1 MQVSVEATT
10 SIERRLTITVP
21 AEQVDTAVD
30 KKVNETAKTIRI
42 DGFRPGKVP
51 TKVVKKRYGASIRQ
65 DVLGDVIQS
74 SYFEAMQKENLKAA
88 GMPHIEPEQDK
99 GEGEGEFV
107 YTAIVEVYP
116 EIKLVDAA
124 GIAVDRMTSN
134 IEDADVDTMIDVL
147 LNQQTQWTEVLRA
160 AADTDQINLDFE
172 GYLDGEAFDGGAA
185 QGHDLV
191 LGSNS
196 MIPGFE
202 DGILGMEAGQDKD
215 ITVTFPKDYNAAELA
230 GKEATF
236 TIKVNTVS
244 EATKPELNEEFFAR
258 FNPKEEG
265 EAGFRAEIRSNMN
278 RELNQALKAKLKN
291 GLLNAYLALNT
302 FDVPKA
308 LVTEE
313 LGRLKQQ
320 ALQQFGGGN
329 ENLDPSILPDEMFQD
344 QADKRV
350 KIGLLA
356 AEIIQQNDFKADE
369 DKVKTLVQEM
379 AEGYQDPQE
388 FIDYYMNNAE
398 QRGQLDGVVLE
409 DQVVEHLLAAASVN
423 DVVVDYKTAVEPE
436 AKDVTG
442 DEEEPSQE
450 A

>member
-10 SIERRLTITVP
+10 SIERRLTVTVP
-21 AEQVDTAVD
+21 AEQVDSAVD

-74 SYFEAMQKENLKAA
+74 SYFEALQQEKLKPA
-88 GMPHIEPEQDK
+88 GMPNIEPKQDT
-99 GEGEGEFV
+99 GEGEFI
-107 YTAIVEVYP
+107 YTAVVEVYP
-116 EIKLVDAA
+116 EIVLVDAS
-124 GIAVDRMTSN
+124 GVTVERMISS
-134 IEDADVDTMIDVL
+134 IEDTDVDTMIDL
-147 LNQQTQWTEVLRA
+147 LLSQQTQWTEVLRA
-160 AADTDQINLDFE
+160 ATDTDQINIDVE

-202 DGILGMEAGQDKD
+202 DGILGMETGQDKD
-215 ITVTFPKDYNAAELA
+215 ITVTFPEDYNAAELA
-230 GKEATF
+230 GKDAVF

-265 EAGFRAEIRSNMN
+265 EAGFRAEIRSNMS
-278 RELNQALKAKLKN
+278 REMNQALKAKLKN
-291 GLLNAYLALNT
+291 NLLNAYLALNT

-308 LVTEE
+308 LVSEE

-329 ENLDPSILPDEMFQD
+329 ENLDASILPDEMFQD

-369 DKVKTLVQEM
+369 DKVQSLVQEM
-379 AEGYQDPQE
+379 AQGYQDPQE

-398 QRGQLDGVVLE
+398 QRGQLDGVILE
-409 DQVVEHLLAAASVN
+409 DQVVEHLLVAASVT

-436 AKDVTG
+436 GKDVTD
-442 DEEEPSQE
+442 DEAESSEE

>member
-10 SIERRLTITVP
+10 SIERRLTVTVP
-21 AEQVDTAVD
+21 AEQVDSAVD

-51 TKVVKKRYGASIRQ
+51 AKVVKKRYGASIRQ

-74 SYFEAMQKENLKAA
+74 SYFEALQQENLKPA
-88 GMPHIEPEQDK
+88 GMPNIEPKEDA
-99 GEGEGEFV
+99 GEGEFSYIAV
-107 YTAIVEVYP
+107 VEIYP
-116 EIKLVDAA
+116 EIALVDAS
-124 GIAVDRMTSN
+124 GVSVERLTSS
-134 IEDADVDTMIDVL
+134 IEDADVDTMIEML
-147 LNQQTQWTEVLRA
+147 LSQQTQWTEVLRA
-160 AADTDQINLDFE
+160 AADTDQINIDFE

-202 DGILGMEAGQDKD
+202 EGILGMEAGKDKD
-215 ITVTFPKDYNAAELA
+215 ITVTFPEDYNAAELA
-230 GKEATF
+230 GKEAVF

-265 EAGFRAEIRSNMN
+265 EAGFRAEIRSNMS
-278 RELNQALKAKLKN
+278 REMNQALKSKLKN
-291 GLLNAYLALNT
+291 GLLNAYLELNT

-356 AEIIQQNDFKADE
+356 AEIIQQNEFKADE
-369 DKVKTLVQEM
+369 DKVKALVEEM
-379 AEGYQDPQE
+379 AQGYQDPQE
-388 FIDYYMNNAE
+388 FIDHYMNNAE
-398 QRGQLDGVVLE
+398 QRSQLEGVVLE
-409 DQVVEHLLAAASVN
+409 DQVVEHLLAAASITEVA
-423 DVVVDYKTAVEPE
+423 VDYKTAVEPE
-436 AKDVTG
+436 SKDVTG
-442 DEEEPSQE
+442 DEEKPSE
-450 A
+450 EV

>member
-10 SIERRLTITVP
+10 SIERRLTVTVP
-21 AEQVDTAVD
+21 AEQVDSAVD

-51 TKVVKKRYGASIRQ
+51 AKVVKKRYGASIRQ

-74 SYFEAMQKENLKAA
+74 SYFEALQQENLKPA
-88 GMPHIEPEQDK
+88 GMPNIEPKEDA
-99 GEGEGEFV
+99 GEGEFSYSAV
-107 YTAIVEVYP
+107 VEIYP
-116 EIKLVDAA
+116 EIALVDAS
-124 GIAVDRMTSN
+124 GVSVGRMTSS
-134 IEDADVDTMIDVL
+134 IEDADVDTMIEML
-147 LNQQTQWTEVLRA
+147 LSQQTQWTEVLRA
-160 AADTDQINLDFE
+160 AADTDQINIDFE

-202 DGILGMEAGQDKD
+202 EGILGMEAGKDKD
-215 ITVTFPKDYNAAELA
+215 ITVTFPEDYNAAELA
-230 GKEATF
+230 GKEAVF

-265 EAGFRAEIRSNMN
+265 EAGFRAEIRSNMS
-278 RELNQALKAKLKN
+278 REMNQALKSKLKN
-291 GLLNAYLALNT
+291 GLLNAYLELNT

-320 ALQQFGGGN
+320 AMQQFGGGN
-329 ENLDPSILPDEMFQD
+329 EKLDPSILPDEMFQD

-356 AEIIQQNDFKADE
+356 AEIIQQNEFKADE
-369 DKVKTLVQEM
+369 DKVKALVEEM
-379 AEGYQDPQE
+379 AQGYQDPQE
-388 FIDYYMNNAE
+388 FIDHYMNNAE
-398 QRGQLDGVVLE
+398 QRSQLEGVVLE
-409 DQVVEHLLAAASVN
+409 DQVVEHLLAAASITEVA
-423 DVVVDYKTAVEPE
+423 VDYKTAVEPE
-436 AKDVTG
+436 SKDVTG
-442 DEEEPSQE
+442 DEEKPSE
-450 A
+450 EV

>member
-74 SYFEAMQKENLKAA
+74 SYFEAMQKENLKPA
-88 GMPHIEPEQDK
+88 GMPYIEPEQDK
-99 GEGEGEFV
+99 GEGEFV

-202 DGILGMEAGQDKD
+202 DGILGMEAGQDKE

-230 GKEATF
+230 GKEASF

>member
-10 SIERRLTITVP
+10 SIERRLTVTVP
-21 AEQVDTAVD
+21 AEQVDSAVD

-74 SYFEAMQKENLKAA
+74 SYFEALQQEKLKPA
-88 GMPHIEPEQDK
+88 GMPNIEPKQDT
-99 GEGEGEFV
+99 GEGEFI
-107 YTAIVEVYP
+107 YTAVVEVYP
-116 EIKLVDAA
+116 EIVLVDAS
-124 GIAVDRMTSN
+124 GITVERMISS
-134 IEDADVDTMIDVL
+134 IEDTDVDTMIDL
-147 LNQQTQWTEVLRA
+147 LLSQQTQWTEVLRA
-160 AADTDQINLDFE
+160 AADTDQINIDFE

-202 DGILGMEAGQDKD
+202 DGILGMETGQDKD
-215 ITVTFPKDYNAAELA
+215 ITVTFPEDYNAAELA
-230 GKEATF
+230 GKDAVF

-265 EAGFRAEIRSNMN
+265 EAGFRAEIRSNMS
-278 RELNQALKAKLKN
+278 REMNQALKAKLKN
-291 GLLNAYLALNT
+291 NLLNAYLALNT

-308 LVTEE
+308 LVSEE

-329 ENLDPSILPDEMFQD
+329 ENLDASSLPDEMFQD
-344 QADKRV
+344 QADTRV

-369 DKVKTLVQEM
+369 DKVQSLVQEM
-379 AEGYQDPQE
+379 AQGYQDPQE

-398 QRGQLDGVVLE
+398 QRGQLDGVILE
-409 DQVVEHLLAAASVN
+409 DQVVEHLLVAASVT

-436 AKDVTG
+436 GKDVTD
-442 DEEEPSQE
+442 DEAESSEE

>member
-10 SIERRLTITVP
+10 SIERRLTVTVP
-21 AEQVDTAVD
+21 AEQVDSAVD

-51 TKVVKKRYGASIRQ
+51 AKVVKKRYGASIRQ

-74 SYFEAMQKENLKAA
+74 SYFEALQQENLKPA
-88 GMPHIEPEQDK
+88 GMPNIEPKQDTGK
-99 GEGEGEFV
+99 GEFI
-107 YTAIVEVYP
+107 YTAVVEVYP
-116 EIKLVDAA
+116 EIALVDPS
-124 GIAVDRMTSN
+124 GVTVERMISS
-134 IEDADVDTMIDVL
+134 IEDADVDTMIDL
-147 LNQQTQWTEVLRA
+147 LLSQQTQWTEVLRA
-160 AADTDQINLDFE
+160 AADTDQINIDFE

-215 ITVTFPKDYNAAELA
+215 ITVTFPEDYNAAELA
-230 GKEATF
+230 GKAAVF

-258 FNPKEEG
+258 FNPKEKG
-265 EAGFRAEIRSNMN
+265 EAGFRTEIRSNMS
-278 RELNQALKAKLKN
+278 REMNQALKSKLKN
-291 GLLNAYLALNT
+291 KLLNAYLELNS

-308 LVTEE
+308 LVSEE

-344 QADKRV
+344 QANKRV

-356 AEIIQQNDFKADE
+356 AEIIQQNEFKADE
-369 DKVKTLVQEM
+369 DKVQALVQEM
-379 AEGYQDPQE
+379 AQGYQDPQE

-398 QRGQLDGVVLE
+398 QRGQLDGVILE
-409 DQVVEHLLAAASVN
+409 DQVVEHLLVAASVT

-436 AKDVTG
+436 GKDVT
-442 DEEEPSQE
+442 DEQEEPSQE
-450 A
+450 V

>member
-10 SIERRLTITVP
+10 SIERRLTVTVP
-21 AEQVDTAVD
+21 AEQVDSAVD

-51 TKVVKKRYGASIRQ
+51 AKVVKKRYGASIRQ

-74 SYFEAMQKENLKAA
+74 SYFEALQQENLKPA
-88 GMPHIEPEQDK
+88 GMPNIEPKEDA
-99 GEGEGEFV
+99 GEGEFSYIAV
-107 YTAIVEVYP
+107 VEIYP
-116 EIKLVDAA
+116 EIALVDAS
-124 GIAVDRMTSN
+124 GVSVDRMTSS
-134 IEDADVDTMIDVL
+134 IEDADVDTMIEML
-147 LNQQTQWTEVLRA
+147 LSQQTQWTEVLRA
-160 AADTDQINLDFE
+160 AADTDQINIDFE

-202 DGILGMEAGQDKD
+202 EGILGMEAGKDKD
-215 ITVTFPKDYNAAELA
+215 ITVTFPEDYNAAELA
-230 GKEATF
+230 GKEAVF

-265 EAGFRAEIRSNMN
+265 EAGFRAEICSNMS
-278 RELNQALKAKLKN
+278 REMNQALKSKLKN
-291 GLLNAYLALNT
+291 GLLNAYLELNT

-356 AEIIQQNDFKADE
+356 AEIIQQNEFKADE
-369 DKVKTLVQEM
+369 DKVKALVEEM
-379 AEGYQDPQE
+379 AQGYQDPQE
-388 FIDYYMNNAE
+388 FIDHYMNNAE
-398 QRGQLDGVVLE
+398 QRSQLEGVVLE
-409 DQVVEHLLAAASVN
+409 DQVVEHLLAAASITEVA
-423 DVVVDYKTAVEPE
+423 VDYKTAVAPE
-436 AKDVTG
+436 SKDVTG
-442 DEEEPSQE
+442 DEEKPSE
-450 A
+450 EV

>member
-1 MQVSVEATT
+1 
-10 SIERRLTITVP
+10 
-21 AEQVDTAVD
+21 
-30 KKVNETAKTIRI
+30 
-42 DGFRPGKVP
+42 
-51 TKVVKKRYGASIRQ
+51 
-65 DVLGDVIQS
+65 
-74 SYFEAMQKENLKAA
+74 
-88 GMPHIEPEQDK
+88 
-99 GEGEGEFV
+99 
-107 YTAIVEVYP
+107 
-116 EIKLVDAA
+116 
-124 GIAVDRMTSN
+124 
-134 IEDADVDTMIDVL
+134 
-147 LNQQTQWTEVLRA
+147 
-160 AADTDQINLDFE
+160 
-172 GYLDGEAFDGGAA
+172 
-185 QGHDLV
+185 
-191 LGSNS
+191 
-196 MIPGFE
+196 
-202 DGILGMEAGQDKD
+202 
-215 ITVTFPKDYNAAELA
+215 
-230 GKEATF
+230 
-236 TIKVNTVS
+236 
-244 EATKPELNEEFFAR
+244 
-258 FNPKEEG
+258 
-265 EAGFRAEIRSNMN
+265 
-278 RELNQALKAKLKN
+278 
-291 GLLNAYLALNT
+291 LLNAYLALNT

-442 DEEEPSQE
+442 DEEEPSQD

>member
-10 SIERRLTITVP
+10 SIERRLTVTVP
-21 AEQVDTAVD
+21 AEQVDSAVD

-51 TKVVKKRYGASIRQ
+51 AKVVKKRYGASIRQ

-74 SYFEAMQKENLKAA
+74 SYFEALQQENLKPA
-88 GMPHIEPEQDK
+88 GMPNIEPKEDA
-99 GEGEGEFV
+99 GEGEFSYIAV
-107 YTAIVEVYP
+107 VEIYP
-116 EIKLVDAA
+116 EIALVDAS
-124 GIAVDRMTSN
+124 GVSVDRMTSS
-134 IEDADVDTMIDVL
+134 IEDADVDTMIEML
-147 LNQQTQWTEVLRA
+147 LSQQTQWTEVLRA
-160 AADTDQINLDFE
+160 AADTDQINIDFE

-202 DGILGMEAGQDKD
+202 EGILGMEAGKDKD
-215 ITVTFPKDYNAAELA
+215 ITVTFPEDYNAAELA
-230 GKEATF
+230 GKEAVF

-265 EAGFRAEIRSNMN
+265 EAGFRAEIRSNMS
-278 RELNQALKAKLKN
+278 REMNQALKSKLKN
-291 GLLNAYLALNT
+291 GLLNAYLELNT

-356 AEIIQQNDFKADE
+356 AEIIQQNEFKAGE
-369 DKVKTLVQEM
+369 DKVKALVEEM
-379 AEGYQDPQE
+379 AQGYQDPQE
-388 FIDYYMNNAE
+388 FIDHYMNNAE
-398 QRGQLDGVVLE
+398 QRSQLDGVVLE
-409 DQVVEHLLAAASVN
+409 DQVVEHLLAAASITEVA
-423 DVVVDYKTAVEPE
+423 VDYKTAVAPE
-436 AKDVTG
+436 SKDVTG
-442 DEEEPSQE
+442 DEEKPSE
-450 A
+450 EV